1 MNESGMRRKKDVP
14 VSGMKI
20 ESGRE
25 GYWQTSVRVKER
37 EDFLKR
43 GIVKGRVMNNHK
55 SAG

>member
-1 MNESGMRRKKDVP
+1 MRRKKD

-37 EDFLKR
+37 EDILK
-43 GIVKGRVMNNHK
+43 KK
-55 SAG
+55 

>member
-1 MNESGMRRKKDVP
+1 MRRKKDVP

-37 EDFLKR
+37 EDILKR
-43 GIVKGRVMNNHK
+43 DCERPGDEQ
-55 SAG
+55 S